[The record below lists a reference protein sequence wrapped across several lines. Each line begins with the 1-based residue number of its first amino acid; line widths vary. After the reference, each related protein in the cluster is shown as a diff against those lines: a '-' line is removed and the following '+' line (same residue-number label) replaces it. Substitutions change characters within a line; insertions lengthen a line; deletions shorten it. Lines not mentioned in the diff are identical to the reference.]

1 MTPGF
6 WLNSMHPSSFQVQR
20 PFDFLTPVFISVFQF
35 TSVRVSLCCKSIN
48 ISNVDSG
55 ANSYLTNP
63 LDIKALI
70 ETRHHTPELP
80 FWYFH
85 ICLEGIYVNII
96 VEEHWNWAASS
107 LYLKDRKILLFIF
120 FLYRGL
126 YPLFCLCPFPPPPH
140 PAVILDILFPTKPL
154 TEMVPEDLFF
164 SFCSK
169 NLFSLLLS
177 PSAVVWGYLTWD
189 VLCIVLVVSC
199 WTGCSEI

>member
-1 MTPGF
+1 MESAGRLNWEFHKQSSLFWAWALVVTPGF
-6 WLNSMHPSSFQVQR
+6 WLSSMHPSSFQVHR

-55 ANSYLTNP
+55 ANSYFTNP
-63 LDIKALI
+63 LAVKALI

-120 FLYRGL
+120 SLVFTPCFAYAHSQ
-126 YPLFCLCPFPPPPH
+126 PPPPH
-140 PAVILDILFPTKPL
+140 PPLLYLIFYFPPSLSRRWYQKTFSSVSVRKILFLCCCP
-154 TEMVPEDLFF
+154 
-164 SFCSK
+164 
-169 NLFSLLLS
+169 SLQ
-177 PSAVVWGYLTWD
+177 
-189 VLCIVLVVSC
+189 
-199 WTGCSEI
+199 

>member
-1 MTPGF
+1 
-6 WLNSMHPSSFQVQR
+6 MHPSSFQVHR

-55 ANSYLTNP
+55 ANSYFTNP
-63 LDIKALI
+63 LAIKALI

-120 FLYRGL
+120 SLVFTPCFAYAHSQ
-126 YPLFCLCPFPPPPH
+126 PPPPTPRCYTWYFISH
-140 PAVILDILFPTKPL
+140 QASHGDGTRRPFLQFLFEKSY
-154 TEMVPEDLFF
+154 FF
-164 SFCSK
+164 
-169 NLFSLLLS
+169 
-177 PSAVVWGYLTWD
+177 AVVP
-189 VLCIVLVVSC
+189 LCSSLRVFDL
-199 WTGCSEI
+199 GCAVHCFGGELLNWL